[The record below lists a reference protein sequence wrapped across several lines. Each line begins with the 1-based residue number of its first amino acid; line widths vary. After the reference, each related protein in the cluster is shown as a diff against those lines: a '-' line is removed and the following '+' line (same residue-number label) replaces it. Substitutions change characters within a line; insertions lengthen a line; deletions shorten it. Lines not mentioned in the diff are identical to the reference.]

1 MIARSISC
9 LKVFGCGAILA
20 IVACSGR
27 TAARDAGPAPPP
39 AVNADSGDLA
49 GNTGRAVGADGDGA
63 SLLEA
68 GNLDPS
74 TRHPG
79 PTPYTLF
86 VVDQV
91 GYIRIGAVA
100 VDRTHV
106 YWAGNNAD
114 LLRRAI
120 DGSGQAEHI
129 ADWQGT
135 LLGLELAV
143 DQDYVYWLDMS
154 SWFRAPKAGG
164 TPEQLPLEGQGSDV
178 AADEQ
183 YAYAAVAG
191 CAAVA
196 RAPHGALTSD
206 VIYPLSPIQRSVGGT
221 YLLLDGTDVYCAA
234 GHYVLVSHDWG
245 PLQELTSAGSQLL
258 GVAVLGGEV
267 YWFDQTPDRQF
278 TNLYRSSANGQIV
291 LVGAM
296 NLEPNRPCADPTR
309 RRLLFTTG
317 GAVVSMSTETG
328 AWKMLALSTYPGPCA
343 ASDGQFLYWGRF
355 TSTEASI
362 ERMPFTQE

>member
-1 MIARSISC
+1 
-9 LKVFGCGAILA
+9 
-20 IVACSGR
+20 
-27 TAARDAGPAPPP
+27 
-39 AVNADSGDLA
+39 
-49 GNTGRAVGADGDGA
+49 
-63 SLLEA
+63 
-68 GNLDPS
+68 
-74 TRHPG
+74 
-79 PTPYTLF
+79 LF

-120 DGSGQAEHI
+120 DVSGQAEHI
-129 ADWQGT
+129 ADWHGT
-135 LLGLELAV
+135 LLGQELAV
-143 DQDYVYWLDMS
+143 DQDYVYWLHMS

-164 TPEQLPLEGQGSDV
+164 TPEQLPLEGQGRDV

-183 YAYAAVAG
+183 YAYPAVAG

-221 YLLLDGTDVYCAA
+221 YLLLDGTDVYCAS

-258 GVAVLGGEV
+258 GVAVLGGDV

-278 TNLYRSSANGQIV
+278 TNLYRRSANGQIV
-291 LVGAM
+291 LVGTM
-296 NLEPNRPCADPTR
+296 NLESNRPCADPAR
-309 RRLLFTTG
+309 KRLLFTTG
-317 GAVVSMSTETG
+317 WAVASMSTETG
-328 AWKMLALSTYPGPCA
+328 AWKMFSLSTYPATGSAC
-343 ASDGQFLYWGRF
+343 DGQFLYWGRF

-362 ERMPFTQE
+362 ETMPFTQE